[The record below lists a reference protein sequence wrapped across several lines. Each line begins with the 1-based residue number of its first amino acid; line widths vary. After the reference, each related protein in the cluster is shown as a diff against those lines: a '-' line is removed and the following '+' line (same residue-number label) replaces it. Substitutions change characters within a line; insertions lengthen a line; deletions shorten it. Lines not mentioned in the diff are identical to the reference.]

1 MWCELATEFSRLE
14 ELSAAWKRWVQQ
26 DPAATF
32 FQSWEWVRAFW
43 KAHGAEYSLCSVIV
57 HEGDRPVGVLPLM
70 RKGRRIVF
78 LATSDSDYNDFVCE
92 EGFAIEVLESALD
105 FMLRS
110 ELAWTCLELDKI
122 PAHSK
127 MFRNAKA
134 VSPAIK
140 RRLKLVYRCP
150 SPAVVVDEGGS
161 VLDDLMRKEQVVRN
175 HKRLRKLG
183 AVTLRH
189 VDNRE
194 EAREHL
200 GRFFRQHVARWA
212 MVNGRSQFAD
222 AEARN
227 FYEALINELDP
238 VGQLRFSVLELN
250 SDPVAYHFGFQHRG
264 KLIWYKP
271 TFDVNYWDYC
281 PGDVLLSSLLQDVRQ
296 LGLNELDF
304 TIGDEPYKYR
314 FANHVRQNYIL
325 YVERQPVS
333 VGCCLRSAVR
343 FVQHRVRQR
352 PELKAALKKKI
363 GMLSEIGRLDRKRA
377 IQSCRQRLR
386 GMRGWVQ
393 SAEEASLW
401 ASTDTAQ
408 AEPSDMTIREGNL
421 EDLAL
426 LSAEFD
432 CFLTAGQLHQYRR
445 FIKQGDKLFIARNS
459 NGERFV
465 ILLGS
470 RNEIEAFT
478 AGADRTLRW
487 SEPILVILE
496 CWKAPEVSTRY
507 VPAEV
512 LRALTAHLA
521 GTEVWIYN
529 LGDNES
535 LKQAIEGSG
544 MEIRHR
550 MVRRTFLRSSRYTR
564 LESIPDKDLSG
575 KPVVKGVVGAKL

>member
-1 MWCELATEFSRLE
+1 
-14 ELSAAWKRWVQQ
+14 
-26 DPAATF
+26 
-32 FQSWEWVRAFW
+32 
-43 KAHGAEYSLCSVIV
+43 
-57 HEGDRPVGVLPLM
+57 
-70 RKGRRIVF
+70 
-78 LATSDSDYNDFVCE
+78 
-92 EGFAIEVLESALD
+92 
-105 FMLRS
+105 
-110 ELAWTCLELDKI
+110 
-122 PAHSK
+122 
-127 MFRNAKA
+127 
-134 VSPAIK
+134 
-140 RRLKLVYRCP
+140 
-150 SPAVVVDEGGS
+150 
-161 VLDDLMRKEQVVRN
+161 
-175 HKRLRKLG
+175 
-183 AVTLRH
+183 
-189 VDNRE
+189 
-194 EAREHL
+194 
-200 GRFFRQHVARWA
+200 
-212 MVNGRSQFAD
+212 
-222 AEARN
+222 
-227 FYEALINELDP
+227 
-238 VGQLRFSVLELN
+238 
-250 SDPVAYHFGFQHRG
+250 
-264 KLIWYKP
+264 
-271 TFDVNYWDYC
+271 
-281 PGDVLLSSLLQDVRQ
+281 LSSLLQDVRQ

-487 SEPILVILE
+487 SEPVLMILE

-564 LESIPDKDLSG
+564 LESVPDKDLSG